1 MVEQAS
7 LFKNWV
13 SGWTIRVAIFM
24 LFLPNLLLF
33 GISTANVNV
42 ACGFYGIEPN
52 DAQYSLIALYAGLV
66 SFFPLE
72 KRLAQFFVT
81 KDYLFI
87 SLIMEVI
94 SAFACY
100 KAQNLYFLIFFRFLE
115 GLANCSLASIC
126 IVLIFSQLKSERSK
140 EIGYSV
146 VFGILLSTFPFITF
160 LSAPFLD
167 SINFNNLYILVM
179 YTFLPGGIVF
189 LIIMRRTRINRK
201 IPLYQFDWRSF
212 SLYALSLM
220 LISYCLIYG
229 QQFNWFSDRRIW
241 WAVLLFVVSFST
253 YILRQLHVKRP
264 YINLKIFTYSN
275 YVTGFLLIMVL
286 YIARGALSLTTAFF
300 TNVLGMDPIYI
311 GYILL
316 FNIGG
321 IIFGILISSRLLIY
335 KLPVML
341 IWILGFSLLLIHS
354 IWMTLLFDASTEY
367 SAFIIPLIIQGLG
380 TGILLAPIIIFMITA
395 VPPDLGP
402 SAAATAVAF
411 RLLGTSLSIAL
422 INFFQL
428 YDQQNHFNRFQ
439 DSLYSADP
447 LVDQRVQTYRKLL
460 SNSGLSGERTLLL
473 ANKLL
478 KNTVDQQAQIRATI
492 DYYYLMCWLLIL
504 TLILIICIPAIKQYK
519 ILIDPIA
526 DVNGMRTNL

>member
-1 MVEQAS
+1 MTQQVS

-13 SGWTIRVAIFM
+13 SAWIIRVAIFM

-52 DAQYSLIALYAGLV
+52 DAQYSLIALYTGLV

-87 SLIMEVI
+87 SLVMEVI
-94 SAFACY
+94 STFACY
-100 KAQNLYFLIFFRFLE
+100 KAQNLYFLIFFRFWE

-126 IVLIFSQLKSERSK
+126 IVLIFNQLNSERAK

-167 SINFNNLYILVM
+167 SLNFNNLYILVM

-189 LIIMRRTRINRK
+189 LIIMRRVRLSRK
-201 IPLYQFDWRSF
+201 IPLYQFDWKSF

-220 LISYCLIYG
+220 LISYCLVYG
-229 QQFNWFSDRRIW
+229 QQFNWFSDKRFC
-241 WAVLLFVVSFST
+241 WAILLFIVSFST
-253 YILRQLHVKRP
+253 YILRQLYLKRP

-275 YVTGFLLIMVL
+275 YVIGFLLIVVL
-286 YIARGALSLTTAFF
+286 YISRGALGLTTAFF
-300 TNVLGMDPIYI
+300 MNVLGMDPIYI
-311 GYILL
+311 GDILL

-335 KLPVML
+335 KLPVRL
-341 IWILGFSLLLIHS
+341 IWILGFSLLLIHC
-354 IWMTLLFDASTEY
+354 IWMTLLFDASAECG
-367 SAFIIPLIIQGLG
+367 SFVIPLIVQGLG

-402 SAAATAVAF
+402 SAAATTVAF

-422 INFFQL
+422 INFYQL
-428 YDQQNHFNRFQ
+428 YYQQNHFNRFQ
-439 DSLYSADP
+439 ENLYSANP
-447 LVDQRVQTYRKLL
+447 LVYQRLQTYQKLL
-460 SNSGLSGERTLLL
+460 SNNGLSEERTILL

-478 KNTVDQQAQIRATI
+478 KNTVDQQAQIRGTI
-492 DYYYLMCWLLIL
+492 DYYYLMCWLIIL
-504 TLILIICIPAIKQYK
+504 TLILIICILAIKQYK

-526 DVNGMRTNL
+526 DVPI